1 MSEPRISVKC
11 SKCGEVTLIPL
22 SEKAILEDY
31 FRCPKCGNVEFPA
44 TGRARPGGRP
54 KRTEPPV

>member
-11 SKCGEVTLIPL
+11 TKCGEVTLIPL

-31 FRCPKCGNVEFPA
+31 FRCPKCGNVELP
-44 TGRARPGGRP
+44 RDRPRP
-54 KRTEPPV
+54 PQEPTEED